1 VAGEGPAVRVDQDGA
16 VRHLVLSR
24 PEAYNTITPGL
35 RDELSSA
42 VDAADRDS
50 ATRVVLLR
58 AEGPAFCA
66 GYGLDWSTA
75 APPDEGGAGERV
87 WDPTED
93 LAMLSRF
100 TDAFMGLWY
109 CSKPVLAAVQ
119 GWCVAGGTDLVL
131 CADLILAGEGATF
144 GYPPSRVWGVPT
156 APWMWVARL
165 GLERAKRY
173 LLTGDEL
180 PAADAAR
187 LGLVLEVVPDDELLP
202 RAEALAG
209 RMARVPANQLRM
221 VKSVLNAAAE
231 DMGLQ
236 STRRLAML
244 YDGIARHTEEGLG
257 FVARSREVGFRQA
270 VRERDA
276 PFGDYGAGPRARPR

>member
-1 VAGEGPAVRVDQDGA
+1 MAGEGPAVRVDQDGA

-50 ATRVVLLR
+50 GTRVVLLR

-75 APPDEGGAGERV
+75 APPEEGGAGERV

-109 CSKPVLAAVQ
+109 C
-119 GWCVAGGTDLVL
+119 
-131 CADLILAGEGATF
+131 
-144 GYPPSRVWGVPT
+144 
-156 APWMWVARL
+156 
-165 GLERAKRY
+165 
-173 LLTGDEL
+173 
-180 PAADAAR
+180 
-187 LGLVLEVVPDDELLP
+187 
-202 RAEALAG
+202 
-209 RMARVPANQLRM
+209 
-221 VKSVLNAAAE
+221 
-231 DMGLQ
+231 
-236 STRRLAML
+236 
-244 YDGIARHTEEGLG
+244 
-257 FVARSREVGFRQA
+257 
-270 VRERDA
+270 
-276 PFGDYGAGPRARPR
+276 